1 MSLPSFRALLGWL
14 DRHDLLARVARPVDP
29 AYELTAVLRKTQKG
43 PNVGLLFENVKGSPM
58 PVATNVLSRR
68 AALAAALGLP
78 PERLLPDLAARA
90 AKALPPRAVA
100 DAPVHEVVLGAN
112 DGASRLDVARD
123 IPQVIHSE
131 RDAGAYITAGIFLA
145 RHPETGVYNASWNR
159 TQLVGGA
166 NMRVRMMP
174 PQHLGQYQAAA
185 EGADKPLPVAVV
197 IGAPPA
203 LMFAAASKIP
213 YESDELAVAGAWQGE
228 PLAVVPAKTVPLMV
242 PAEAEMV
249 IEGEIVPKLREE
261 EGPFGEFMDAYVE
274 VGRNHVFRASA
285 ITRRRDAIYHVILAG
300 GTEDIALLSL
310 MLQVEV
316 WKAVSPHARV
326 VDIGSPGQILGCV
339 VAIEKARD
347 EDAAAAMQA
356 ALGAHRWMKFVVVVD
371 ADVDPHDA
379 EEVMW
384 AIHTRFSPDRGVLRQ
399 EGVPGFP
406 RADVAG
412 LHKGKLALDAT
423 YPIAMKRQFQRRRF
437 PGMEKIDLTD
447 YLGAR
452 FGTR

>member
-1 MSLPSFRALLGWL
+1 
-14 DRHDLLARVARPVDP
+14 
-29 AYELTAVLRKTQKG
+29 VLRKTQKG
-43 PNVGLLFENVKGSPM
+43 PNVGLLFENVTGSPT

-68 AALAAALGLP
+68 AALAASLGLA
-78 PERLLPDLAARA
+78 PERLLPDLAARE
-90 AKALPPRAVA
+90 AKALAPRTVNE
-100 DAPVHEVVLGAN
+100 APVQEVVIGTN
-112 DGASRLDVARD
+112 ELDVARD
-123 IPQVIHSE
+123 IPQVVHSE

-159 TQLVGGA
+159 TQLVGGP

-203 LMFAAASKIP
+203 LMLAAASKIP
-213 YESDELAVAGAWQGE
+213 YDADELAVAGAWQGA
-228 PLAVVPAKTVPLMV
+228 PLAVVPAKTVPLLV

-316 WKAVSPHARV
+316 WKAVSTHVRV
-326 VDIGSPGQILGCV
+326 IDVGSPGQILGAV
-339 VAIEKARD
+339 VAIEKTRD

-384 AIHTRFSPDRGVLRQ
+384 AIHTRFTPDRGVLRQ

-406 RADVAG
+406 RSDVAG

-423 YPIAMKRQFQRRRF
+423 YPVAMKRQFQRRRF
-437 PGMEKIDLTD
+437 PGIESIDLAQ
-447 YLGAR
+447 YLGAK
-452 FGTR
+452 FGAR

>member
-1 MSLPSFRALLGWL
+1 MALTSFRALLDWL
-14 DRHDLLARVARPVDP
+14 DEHGLLARVSREVDP

-43 PNVGLLFENVKGSPM
+43 PDVGLLFENVKGSPA

-68 AALAAALGLP
+68 AALAASLGIA
-78 PERLLPDLAARA
+78 PERLLPDLAAREAKTLSPETVA
-90 AKALPPRAVA
+90 A
-100 DAPVHEVVLGAN
+100 APVQEVVIGA
-112 DGASRLDVARD
+112 GELDVARD

-145 RHPETGVYNASWNR
+145 RHPETGIYNASWNR
-159 TQLVGGA
+159 TQLVGGP

-185 EGADKPLPVAVV
+185 EGADKPLPIAVV

-203 LMFAAASKIP
+203 LMLAAASKIP
-213 YESDELAVAGAWQGE
+213 YEADELAVAGAWQGA
-228 PLAVVPAKTVPLMV
+228 PLKVVPAKTVPLLV
-242 PAEAEMV
+242 PADAEMV

-310 MLQVEV
+310 MLQTEV

-326 VDIGSPGQILGCV
+326 VDIGSPGQLLGVV
-339 VAIEKARD
+339 VAIDKTRN
-347 EDAAAAMQA
+347 EDAAAAMRA

-371 ADVDPHDA
+371 ADVDPHDS

-384 AIHTRFSPDRGVLRQ
+384 AIHTRFSPDRGVLRL

-406 RADVAG
+406 RSDVAG
-412 LHKGKLALDAT
+412 LHTGKLGLDAT
-423 YPIAMKRQFQRRRF
+423 YPLEMKRQFQRRRF
-437 PGMEKIDLTD
+437 PGIETIDLAA
-447 YLGAR
+447 YLGER
-452 FGTR
+452 FGGR